1 MEKWLLNKVYQG
13 IKNFPPSYM
22 ETPDKI
28 WLGKRLTTGLALTTS
43 LGGVAY
49 CIVSERDLAG
59 YVLKINGT
67 VVAENR
73 LEVLLWML
81 ENAPKTLAKA
91 VQIAIQHNRNLAEK
105 VEVTN
110 A

>member
-1 MEKWLLNKVYQG
+1 MEKSLLNKVYQG

-28 WLGKRLTTGLALTTS
+28 WLGSYIGMALSTS

-49 CIVSERDLAG
+49 CLVSERNLTDYA
-59 YVLKINGT
+59 LKINGT
-67 VVAENR
+67 VVAAGR
-73 LEVLLWML
+73 LEILLWML

-91 VQIAIQHNRNLAEK
+91 VQIAIQHDRNLAQK

>member
-1 MEKWLLNKVYQG
+1 MEKSLLNKVYQG

-28 WLGKRLTTGLALTTS
+28 WLGMPLTSGLALSTN
-43 LGGVAY
+43 LGGIAY
-49 CIVSERDLAG
+49 CVVSERDLAN

-67 VVAENR
+67 VVATSR
-73 LEVLLWML
+73 LEILLWML

-91 VQIAIQHNRNLAEK
+91 VQIAIQHDRNLAEK
-105 VEVTN
+105 IEVTN